1 MALCFPACLSVF
13 YPVSVFL
20 SLCFP
25 VCLSVFTLFPFFCLC
40 ASLSVFYPVSVF
52 LSLRFPVCLLPC
64 FRLSVSVLPCLSFTL
79 FPSFCLCASLSV
91 FYPVSVF
98 LSLGIRA
105 TGDREGE
112 KLFFYDVLL
121 VKFMHLVLS
130 RIPGESYV
138 GDTGHCWCASCYSCD
153 VGQAVLL
160 PFVDHRRSGRRSV
173 SEQPAA
179 SGQQ

>member
-1 MALCFPACLSVF
+1 M
-13 YPVSVFL
+13 
-20 SLCFP
+20 
-25 VCLSVFTLFPFFCLC
+25 
-40 ASLSVFYPVSVF
+40 
-52 LSLRFPVCLLPC
+52 
-64 FRLSVSVLPCLSFTL
+64 LPCLSFTL

-98 LSLGIRA
+98 LSLCSLFVFYPVSVFLSLCFPVCLLPCFRLSVSVLPCLSFTLFPSFCLWGYVPLGI
-105 TGDREGE
+105 GKG
-112 KLFFYDVLL
+112 KSFFFDDVLL

-138 GDTGHCWCASCYSCD
+138 SDTGHCWCASCYSCD